1 MAGIPG
7 RETDTVI
14 VLDEAAGG
22 TPGEIGPEE
31 LAQRVAIL
39 KRFRTLLTQQRD
51 RFRAYLEVL
60 DRQKDIIETGDAGAL
75 LAHVELEEKIVADI
89 FSIQKVIDPLEDM
102 YHAALSGFAPPRAG
116 MAVGRGQPPD
126 DDVPGLKAALE
137 GLKGEA
143 VLRSTRNREL
153 MSKRMAELRAEIKSL
168 RNNPYAAARSASFSD
183 GQAASLVDIT
193 G

>member
-7 RETDTVI
+7 RETDAVI
-14 VLDEAAGG
+14 VLDEAVDGTAGG
-22 TPGEIGPEE
+22 IGPEE

-39 KRFRTLLTQQRD
+39 KRFRILLTQQRD
-51 RFRAYLEVL
+51 RFRAYLDVL
-60 DRQKDIIETGDAGAL
+60 DRQKDIIEKGDAGEL

-116 MAVGRGQPPD
+116 MAAGRGHSD
-126 DDVPGLKAALE
+126 DDVPGLKAALA
-137 GLKGEA
+137 GLKNEA
-143 VLRSTRNREL
+143 VIRSTRNKEL
-153 MSKRMAELRAEIKSL
+153 LSKRMAELRAEIKSL
-168 RNNPYAAARSASFSD
+168 RNNPYGASARGSSFSD